1 MDSIRLA
8 DDSAGEDIGSEI
20 ARAGYLA
27 QVASNRYQ
35 VTRFSDGEAGTTGS
49 VGGGVRFRWLEG
61 MKFHGKIV

>member
-1 MDSIRLA
+1 
-8 DDSAGEDIGSEI
+8 GSEI